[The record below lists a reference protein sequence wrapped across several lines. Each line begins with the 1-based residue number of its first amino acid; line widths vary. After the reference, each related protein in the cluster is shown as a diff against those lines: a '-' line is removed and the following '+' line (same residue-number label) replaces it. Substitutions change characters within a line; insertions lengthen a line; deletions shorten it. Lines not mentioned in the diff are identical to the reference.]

1 MFDVS
6 ASLLFCVE
14 GAMGLYDI
22 VSAAQ
27 GGRCFYNFGRR
38 LQIDEARAA
47 QTVFHLLRALRPA
60 FDSWLARPGGG
71 FLLLESLSSDGF
83 ESLLA
88 TTASFTDNRIRDRG
102 YRIVSAWIAS
112 APLRLTDLD
121 RAVAASGL
129 SRESLMRVLPWIA
142 ALQMGALFRAAD
154 KPMRQILARHRGQ
167 RYAEHVSE
175 PYTALL
181 AELSQHAPARNS
193 GGLGRT
199 LDTLVGRL
207 TGGGYAARA

>member
-1 MFDVS
+1 
-6 ASLLFCVE
+6 
-14 GAMGLYDI
+14 MGLYDI

-47 QTVFHLLRALRPA
+47 RTVFHLMRALRPS

-71 FLLLESLSSDGF
+71 FLLLQSLSSDGF
-83 ESLLA
+83 ETLLS

-112 APLRLTDLD
+112 APLRLAELD
-121 RAVAASGL
+121 QAVAASGL
-129 SRESLMRVLPWIA
+129 SRETLMRSLPWIA

-175 PYTALL
+175 PFTALL
-181 AELSQHAPARNS
+181 AELNQSATARTS
-193 GGLGRT
+193 GSLART
-199 LDTLVGRL
+199 FDSFVGRL
-207 TGGGYAARA
+207 TGGGQAARA